1 MREIAGNFCHGAI
14 MSEEAESTGK
24 NLPHR
29 GMRQKDD
36 EEKVRWKL
44 SRQWSIRISIV
55 RAPFRYSPRIY
66 LALLLPLLGSLP
78 DSFAQTSAL
87 EKAALAVPSPALSM
101 LPVFFAQDRGL
112 FKKENIEPVIVMMSG
127 RLQAIALGTGEIDYA
142 ASVETILRS
151 TMQGMAFKIIV
162 YTSAKLSVVLVTAPD
177 IKSVADLRGKA
188 VGVTS
193 LGGGL
198 EYALR
203 EILIQQGKLNPEREV
218 RTVSLGMPEQMA
230 GLAAGSLQ
238 GAMLVPPYDGIMAR
252 KGYRRLVSAV
262 DLLEYPQGGIATT
275 DKKLKEKPAQVKRLI
290 RAMIQALNEIRS
302 ERERTV
308 SYIATRWKIDQE
320 LAAQSYD
327 IMVRSF
333 SKDGSA
339 STKSIQNVI
348 DSTRSRLQ
356 IDRAISVNDVAAFS
370 LLGEVQKELSLR

>member
-1 MREIAGNFCHGAI
+1 MRARF
-14 MSEEAESTGK
+14 
-24 NLPHR
+24 R
-29 GMRQKDD
+29 DF
-36 EEKVRWKL
+36 
-44 SRQWSIRISIV
+44 SRL
-55 RAPFRYSPRIY
+55 Y
-66 LALLLPLLGSLP
+66 LALLLPLLASLP
-78 DSFAQTSAL
+78 DGFAQTSSL
-87 EKAALAVPSPALSM
+87 EKALIAVPSPALSM

-112 FKKENIEPVIVMMSG
+112 FRKEGIEPVIVIMSG

-151 TMQGMAFKIIV
+151 TMQGMPFKIIL
-162 YTSAKLSVVLVTAPD
+162 YTNSKMSVVLVTSPD

-203 EILIQQGKLNPEREV
+203 EILIQQGKLNPDREV
-218 RTVSLGMPEQMA
+218 RAVSLGMPEQMA
-230 GLAAGSLQ
+230 GLAAGSLH

-275 DKKLKEKPAQVKRLI
+275 DKKLKEKPAQVKRII

-339 STKSIQNVI
+339 SAKSIQNVI

-370 LLGEVQKELSLR
+370 LLGEVQRELSVR

>member
-1 MREIAGNFCHGAI
+1 MPA
-14 MSEEAESTGK
+14 
-24 NLPHR
+24 L
-29 GMRQKDD
+29 
-36 EEKVRWKL
+36 
-44 SRQWSIRISIV
+44 
-55 RAPFRYSPRIY
+55 FRYSPRLY
-66 LALLLPLLGSLP
+66 LALLLLLLGSLP
-78 DSFAQTSAL
+78 DSFAQTAAP
-87 EKAALAVPSPALSM
+87 EKALIAVPSPALSM

-112 FKKENIEPVIVMMSG
+112 FKKEGIEPVLVMMSG

-151 TMQGMAFKIIV
+151 AMQGMAFKIIV
-162 YTSAKLSVVLVTAPD
+162 YTNAKLSVVLVTAPD

-203 EILIQQGKLNPEREV
+203 EILIQQGKLNPDREV

-275 DKKLKEKPAQVKRLI
+275 DKKLKEKPAQVKRII

-308 SYIATRWKIDQE
+308 TYIATRWKIDQE

-339 STKSIQNVI
+339 SAKSIQNVI
-348 DSTRSRLQ
+348 DSTKSRLQ
-356 IDRAISVNDVAAFS
+356 IDRAVSVNDVAAFS
-370 LLGEVQKELSLR
+370 LLGEVQRELSLR

>member
-1 MREIAGNFCHGAI
+1 
-14 MSEEAESTGK
+14 
-24 NLPHR
+24 
-29 GMRQKDD
+29 
-36 EEKVRWKL
+36 
-44 SRQWSIRISIV
+44 V
-55 RAPFRYSPRIY
+55 RAPFRYSSRLY

-87 EKAALAVPSPALSM
+87 EKAVIAVPSPALSM

-112 FKKENIEPVIVMMSG
+112 FKKENIEPVIVTMSG

-275 DKKLKEKPAQVKRLI
+275 DKKLKEKPAQVKRII
-290 RAMIQALNEIRS
+290 RAMLQALNEIRS

>member
-1 MREIAGNFCHGAI
+1 
-14 MSEEAESTGK
+14 
-24 NLPHR
+24 
-29 GMRQKDD
+29 
-36 EEKVRWKL
+36 
-44 SRQWSIRISIV
+44 V
-55 RAPFRYSPRIY
+55 RALFSYPLRLY
-66 LALLLPLLGSLP
+66 LALLLLLLGSLA
-78 DSFAQTSAL
+78 DSFAQTPTF
-87 EKAALAVPSPALSM
+87 EKAIIAVPSPALSM

-112 FKKENIEPVIVMMSG
+112 FKKEGIEPVLVMMSG

-151 TMQGMAFKIIV
+151 AMQGMAFKIIL
-162 YTSAKLSVVLVTAPD
+162 YTNSKMSVVLVTSPD

-203 EILIQQGKLNPEREV
+203 EILIQQGKLNPDREV
-218 RTVSLGMPEQMA
+218 RAVSLGMPEQMA
-230 GLAAGSLQ
+230 GLAAGSLH

-275 DKKLKEKPAQVKRLI
+275 DKKLKEKPTQVKRII

-308 SYIATRWKIDQE
+308 TYIATRWKIDQE

-339 STKSIQNVI
+339 SAKSIQNVI
-348 DSTRSRLQ
+348 DSTKSRLQ

>member
-1 MREIAGNFCHGAI
+1 MRAF
-14 MSEEAESTGK
+14 
-24 NLPHR
+24 
-29 GMRQKDD
+29 
-36 EEKVRWKL
+36 
-44 SRQWSIRISIV
+44 
-55 RAPFRYSPRIY
+55 FRYSPRLY
-66 LALLLPLLGSLP
+66 LALLLLLLGSLP
-78 DSFAQTSAL
+78 DSFAQTPAL
-87 EKAALAVPSPALSM
+87 EKAIIAVPSPALSM

-162 YTSAKLSVVLVTAPD
+162 YTSAKLSVVLVTAPG

-203 EILIQQGKLNPEREV
+203 EILIQQGKLNPDREV

-275 DKKLKEKPAQVKRLI
+275 DKKLKEKPAQVKRII
-290 RAMIQALNEIRS
+290 RAMLQALNEIRS
-302 ERERTV
+302 EREQTV

-339 STKSIQNVI
+339 SAKSIQNVI

-370 LLGEVQKELSLR
+370 LLGEAQRELSLR

>member
-1 MREIAGNFCHGAI
+1 
-14 MSEEAESTGK
+14 
-24 NLPHR
+24 
-29 GMRQKDD
+29 
-36 EEKVRWKL
+36 
-44 SRQWSIRISIV
+44 V
-55 RAPFRYSPRIY
+55 RAPFRYSPQIY

-87 EKAALAVPSPALSM
+87 EKAVIAVPSPALSM

-112 FKKENIEPVIVMMSG
+112 FKKENIEPVIVTMSG

-275 DKKLKEKPAQVKRLI
+275 DKKLKEKPAQVKRII
-290 RAMIQALNEIRS
+290 RAMLQALNEIRS

-339 STKSIQNVI
+339 SAKSIQNVI

>member
-1 MREIAGNFCHGAI
+1 M
-14 MSEEAESTGK
+14 
-24 NLPHR
+24 
-29 GMRQKDD
+29 
-36 EEKVRWKL
+36 
-44 SRQWSIRISIV
+44 
-55 RAPFRYSPRIY
+55 RAPFRYSPQIY

-87 EKAALAVPSPALSM
+87 EKAVIAVPSPALSM

-112 FKKENIEPVIVMMSG
+112 FKKENIEPVIVTMSG

-162 YTSAKLSVVLVTAPD
+162 YTSAKLSVVLVTVPD

-275 DKKLKEKPAQVKRLI
+275 DKKLKEKPAQVKRII
-290 RAMIQALNEIRS
+290 RAMLQALNEIRS

-339 STKSIQNVI
+339 SAKSIQNVI

>member
-1 MREIAGNFCHGAI
+1 MI
-14 MSEEAESTGK
+14 
-24 NLPHR
+24 
-29 GMRQKDD
+29 
-36 EEKVRWKL
+36 
-44 SRQWSIRISIV
+44 
-55 RAPFRYSPRIY
+55 
-66 LALLLPLLGSLP
+66 
-78 DSFAQTSAL
+78 
-87 EKAALAVPSPALSM
+87 AVPSPALSM
-101 LPVFFAQDRGL
+101 LPVYFAQDRGL
-112 FKKENIEPVIVMMSG
+112 FKKEGIEPVLVMMSG

-151 TMQGMAFKIIV
+151 TMQGMPFKIIL
-162 YTSAKLSVVLVTAPD
+162 YTNSKMSVVLVTSPD

-203 EILIQQGKLNPEREV
+203 EILIQQGKLNPDREV
-218 RTVSLGMPEQMA
+218 RAVSLGMPEQMA
-230 GLAAGSLQ
+230 GLAAGSLH

-275 DKKLKEKPAQVKRLI
+275 DKKLKEKPAQVKRII

-348 DSTRSRLQ
+348 DSTKSRLQ

-370 LLGEVQKELSLR
+370 LLGEVQREPNLR

>member
-1 MREIAGNFCHGAI
+1 MRALFG
-14 MSEEAESTGK
+14 
-24 NLPHR
+24 
-29 GMRQKDD
+29 
-36 EEKVRWKL
+36 
-44 SRQWSIRISIV
+44 
-55 RAPFRYSPRIY
+55 YSPRLY
-66 LALLLPLLGSLP
+66 LALLLLLGSLP
-78 DSFAQTSAL
+78 DSFAQTAAP
-87 EKAALAVPSPALSM
+87 EKALIAVPSPALSM

-112 FKKENIEPVIVMMSG
+112 FKKEGIEPVLVMMSG

-151 TMQGMAFKIIV
+151 TMQGMPFKIIL
-162 YTSAKLSVVLVTAPD
+162 YTNSKMSVVLVTSPD

-203 EILIQQGKLNPEREV
+203 EILIQQGKLNPDRDV
-218 RTVSLGMPEQMA
+218 RAVSLGMPEQMA
-230 GLAAGSLQ
+230 GLAAGSLH
-238 GAMLVPPYDGIMAR
+238 GAMLVPPYDAIMAR

-275 DKKLKEKPAQVKRLI
+275 DKKIKERPAQVKRI
-290 RAMIQALNEIRS
+290 MRAMIQALNDIRG

-339 STKSIQNVI
+339 SAKSIQNVI

>member
-1 MREIAGNFCHGAI
+1 M
-14 MSEEAESTGK
+14 
-24 NLPHR
+24 
-29 GMRQKDD
+29 
-36 EEKVRWKL
+36 
-44 SRQWSIRISIV
+44 
-55 RAPFRYSPRIY
+55 
-66 LALLLPLLGSLP
+66 LLLLLGSLP
-78 DSFAQTSAL
+78 DSFAQT
-87 EKAALAVPSPALSM
+87 AAPERSLIAVPSPALSM

-112 FKKENIEPVIVMMSG
+112 FKQEGIEPVLVMMSG

-151 TMQGMAFKIIV
+151 TMQGMPFKIIV
-162 YTSAKLSVVLVTAPD
+162 YTNSKMSVVLITSPD
-177 IKSVADLRGKA
+177 IRSVADLRGKA

-203 EILIQQGKLNPEREV
+203 EILIQQGKLNPDREV

-275 DKKLKEKPAQVKRLI
+275 DKKLKEKPAQVKRVI

-308 SYIATRWKIDQE
+308 TYIATRWKIDQE

-339 STKSIQNVI
+339 SAKSIQNVI

-370 LLGEVQKELSLR
+370 LLGEVQRELSLR

>member
-1 MREIAGNFCHGAI
+1 M
-14 MSEEAESTGK
+14 
-24 NLPHR
+24 
-29 GMRQKDD
+29 
-36 EEKVRWKL
+36 
-44 SRQWSIRISIV
+44 
-55 RAPFRYSPRIY
+55 RAPFRYSPQIY

-87 EKAALAVPSPALSM
+87 EKAVIAVPSPALSM

-112 FKKENIEPVIVMMSG
+112 FKKENIEPVIVTMSG

-275 DKKLKEKPAQVKRLI
+275 DKKLKEKPAQVKRII
-290 RAMIQALNEIRS
+290 RAMLQALNEIRS

-339 STKSIQNVI
+339 SAKSIQNVI

>member
-1 MREIAGNFCHGAI
+1 MEFVPT
-14 MSEEAESTGK
+14 MEYY
-24 NLPHR
+24 
-29 GMRQKDD
+29 
-36 EEKVRWKL
+36 
-44 SRQWSIRISIV
+44 ISIV
-55 RAPFRYSPRIY
+55 CTLFRYSPRLY
-66 LALLLPLLGSLP
+66 LALLLLLLGSLP
-78 DSFAQTSAL
+78 NSFAQAAAP
-87 EKAALAVPSPALSM
+87 EKALIAVPSPALSM
-101 LPVFFAQDRGL
+101 LPVYFAQDRGL
-112 FKKENIEPVIVMMSG
+112 FKKEGIEPVLVMMSG

-151 TMQGMAFKIIV
+151 TMQGMPFKIIL
-162 YTSAKLSVVLVTAPD
+162 YTNSKMSVVLVTSPD

-203 EILIQQGKLNPEREV
+203 EILIQQGKLNPDREV
-218 RTVSLGMPEQMA
+218 RAVSLGMPEQMA

-252 KGYRRLVSAV
+252 KGFRRLVSAV

-275 DKKLKEKPAQVKRLI
+275 DKKLKEKPAQVKRVI

-308 SYIATRWKIDQE
+308 SYIATRWKIDRE

-339 STKSIQNVI
+339 SAKSIQNVI

-370 LLGEVQKELSLR
+370 LLGEVQRDLSLR